1 MIKGCITF
9 AFLRSVI
16 GPENSRHSFDQSDA
30 KLTPTVVCVARD
42 FPRFGK
48 FGRFYCEFPLAPKVF
63 SFYFFFIS
71 LLLICRCGYFGFG
84 FTTLG
89 QKARDSSTD
98 THHTSND
105 ELTKVLKSQSRKL
118 TK

>member
-42 FPRFGK
+42 FPRFRK
-48 FGRFYCEFPLAPKVF
+48 FGRFYCEFPLAPKGIF
-63 SFYFFFIS
+63 LLFFFYLPS
-71 LLLICRCGYFGFG
+71 SDWPLWLLCFG

-89 QKARDSSTD
+89 S
-98 THHTSND
+98 
-105 ELTKVLKSQSRKL
+105 KSAVFQHGHATYFK
-118 TK
+118 